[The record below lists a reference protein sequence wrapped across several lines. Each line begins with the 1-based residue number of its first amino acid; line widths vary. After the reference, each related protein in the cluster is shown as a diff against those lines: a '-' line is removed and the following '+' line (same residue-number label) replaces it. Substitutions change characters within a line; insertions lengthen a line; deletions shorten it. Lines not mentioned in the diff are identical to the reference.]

1 MKKCWQGVTAVRA
14 TAVAIF
20 ISAVA
25 LKAAEPTPAEL
36 DFFEKKI
43 RPVLTDKCYS
53 CHSVAEGKAKG
64 GLVVDSKEALLKG
77 GDTGPSIVP
86 GDAEKSLFIKAIRYT
101 DPDLRMPP
109 SNKKL
114 STQEIA
120 DLEQWV
126 KMGAPDPRKGG
137 DPDKWQEQLAAA
149 ERDHWAFKPVN
160 KPSLPDVKMKGWVAT
175 PVDNFILS
183 KLDEKAMFPSFQTD
197 RRTLIRRATYDL
209 TGLPPSAADVKSFVE
224 DKSPDAY
231 EKLIDRLL
239 ASPQYGERW
248 GRYWLDIARYADT
261 KGDVN
266 QNREDYRFAYAW
278 TYRDYVIKSFNDDKP
293 YDQFVMEQL
302 AGDKMI
308 KEDDRQALAGLGFLT
323 LGKRFAGNRNE
334 IIDDQIDAVSKGL
347 LGLTVSCAR
356 CHDHKFDPIPTADY
370 YSWHG
375 IFNSTVEPEIEPLL
389 GKPAETPEYVEFMTQ
404 LEKLQS
410 EVRTYRESN
419 EVFIVNKIR
428 TNMVNYL
435 YAAYEAPKIKSPQ
448 ERNEFTLRTLKLDN
462 GVLGAWQRT
471 LSAFSRQK
479 QPSIFTPLIEF
490 SKLKPEEYATKG
502 RVLSAMFAQN
512 NWKGGTINPYIA
524 RLFAGSGPT
533 DFKDVTVRYGRAL
546 EEAEKKWDGELDM
559 WKTRKKLSKKDDIP
573 EPTRL
578 QDKYM
583 EEIRMALYG
592 QNSPANPP
600 SNQIDRLLPQ
610 NVQRRETDMRGAIAQ
625 LKMSHPGSP
634 PRAQALEDSRSPRDS
649 RIFIRGNA
657 SSLGDP
663 APRQFL
669 KILSTAD
676 RQPFKEGSGR
686 LELAQAI
693 ASKSNPLTA
702 RVMVNRIWMYH
713 FGEALV
719 PTTSDFGTRSTPP
732 SHPELLDYLAA
743 SFMENNWSIKK
754 MHKLMML
761 SSTYQQSSAHNP
773 RYSQM
778 DPGNKLL
785 WRMNIRRLDF
795 EALRDTLL
803 ALGGKLDLTVGGN
816 PVDITK
822 PETTRR
828 TVYGYVDR
836 RNLPEVFNS
845 FDFANPDLT
854 TSKRYFTIV
863 PQQSLFLMNNP
874 LVIQQARNLV
884 ERPDFK
890 GQGDEEQRVKMLYDL
905 VLQREPSQE
914 EVRLGLRFLDS
925 LPGVT
930 DMPTEQTWKY
940 GMGEVDEA
948 SKQVKD
954 FRSLNF
960 VRNVWQTG
968 NSMPDK
974 MYGYL
979 SLNNKGGHP
988 GKNPK
993 QAVIRRWTAPRDAIV
1008 AINGSLEHGTKTG
1021 DGVRARLISSRAGEV
1036 GSWISY
1042 NQKTPTKV
1050 NRFEVKAGDTLDFLV
1065 DARANDNSDTFVW
1078 APVISIVQETGETIV
1093 GLNKEWSAEK
1103 DFTGNN
1109 KATVKA
1115 LSAWEKYA
1123 HVLLLSNEATFI
1135 N

>member
-1 MKKCWQGVTAVRA
+1 MKNCWQGVTAVRA

-25 LKAAEPTPAEL
+25 VNAAEPTPAEL

-43 RPVLTDKCYS
+43 RPVLNDKCYS

-86 GDAEKSLFIKAIRYT
+86 GDPDKSLFIKAIRYT
-101 DPDLRMPP
+101 DADLRMPP

-126 KMGAPDPRKGG
+126 KMGAPDPRKG
-137 DPDKWQEQLAAA
+137 DPAKWKEQLAAA
-149 ERDHWAFKPVN
+149 EKDHWAFKPVK
-160 KPSLPDVKMKGWVAT
+160 KPTVPDIKMKGWVGS
-175 PVDNFILS
+175 PVDNFILEQ
-183 KLDEKAMFPSFQTD
+183 LEEKAMFPSFQAD

-209 TGLPPSAADVKSFVE
+209 TGLPPTADEVKAFVE

-231 EKLIDRLL
+231 PKLIDKLL

-248 GRYWLDIARYADT
+248 GRLWLDIARYADT

-266 QNREDYRFAYAW
+266 NNREDFRFAYAW

-302 AGDKMI
+302 AGDKMVQGEQ
-308 KEDDRQALAGLGFLT
+308 KDALAGLGFLT
-323 LGKRFAGNRNE
+323 LGKRFMGNRNE

-375 IFNSTVEPEIEPLL
+375 IFNSSVEPEIEPLL
-389 GKPAETPEYVEFMTQ
+389 AKPVETPDYLEFQKQ
-404 LEKLQS
+404 LERLQA

-419 EVFIVNKIR
+419 ETFILNNLR
-428 TNMVNYL
+428 TNAYTYL
-435 YAAYEAPKIKSPQ
+435 RVAYEAPKMTNAQ
-448 ERNEFTLRTLKLDN
+448 TRNEFILRTNRLNN

-471 LSAFSRQK
+471 LNAFSRQK

-490 SKLKPEEYATKG
+490 SKLRPEEYATKG
-502 RVLSAMFAQN
+502 KLLSQSFAQN
-512 NWKGGTINPYIA
+512 TWKPGQINPYIA
-524 RLFAGSGPT
+524 RLFAGQGPV
-533 DFKDVTVRYGRAL
+533 DFKDVTDRYKRAL
-546 EEAEKKWDGELDM
+546 EDVDEKWQAEIKM
-559 WKTRKKLSKKDDIP
+559 WETRKKLSKKDDLP
-573 EPTRL
+573 EPTKL
-578 QDKYM
+578 ADKYA
-583 EEIRMALYG
+583 EEVRMALYG

-600 SNQIDRLLPQ
+600 SNQIDGMLPQ
-610 NVQRRETDMRGAIAQ
+610 NVQQRETSMRGAIAQ

-634 PRAQALEDSRSPRDS
+634 PRAQALEDSRQPRDS
-649 RIFIRGNA
+649 RVFIRGNA

-669 KILSTAD
+669 KVLSTGD
-676 RQPFKEGSGR
+676 RTPFKDGSGR
-686 LELAQAI
+686 FELAKSI
-693 ASKSNPLTA
+693 ASKENPLTA

-732 SHPELLDYLAA
+732 SHPALLDYLSA
-743 SFMENNWSIKK
+743 SFMENGWSVKK

-761 SSTYQQSSAHNP
+761 SSTYQQASTHNP

-795 EALRDTLL
+795 ESLRDTLL
-803 ALGGKLDLTVGGN
+803 ALGGKLDLSVGGN

-836 RNLPEVFNS
+836 RNLPEVFNH

-874 LVIQQARNLV
+874 MVIQQARNLV
-884 ERPDFK
+884 ERPDFRS
-890 GQGDEEQRVKMLYDL
+890 QGDEERRVKMLYDL

-914 EVRLGLRFLDS
+914 EVKMGLRFLES

-940 GMGEVDEA
+940 GTGEVDEVA
-948 SKQVKD
+948 KRVKD

-960 VRNVWQTG
+960 IDNVWKVAKA
-968 NSMPDK
+968 MPDK
-974 MYGYL
+974 TMG
-979 SLNNKGGHP
+979 SLQLGSKGGHP

-993 QAVIRRWTAPRDAIV
+993 QAAIRRWTAPRDAMIT
-1008 AINGSLEHGTKTG
+1008 INGTLDHGNKVG

-1036 GSWISY
+1036 GSWTAF
-1042 NQKTPTKV
+1042 NQKTVTKV
-1050 NRFEVKAGDTLDFLV
+1050 MRVEVKAGDTLDFVV
-1065 DARANDNSDTFVW
+1065 DARTNDNSDNFSW
-1078 APVISIVQETGETIV
+1078 APVINIAQETGETIA
-1093 GLNKEWSAEK
+1093 GLNKEWNAEK
-1103 DFTGNN
+1103 DFTGVN
-1109 KATVKA
+1109 KPTIKA

>member
-1 MKKCWQGVTAVRA
+1 MKQFWQGVTAVRA
-14 TAVAIF
+14 TAVAVL
-20 ISAVA
+20 ISAA
-25 LKAAEPTPAEL
+25 AAKAAEPTPAEL

-43 RPVLTDKCYS
+43 RPVLNDKCYS
-53 CHSVAEGKAKG
+53 CHSVSEGKSKG

-86 GDAEKSLFIKAIRYT
+86 GDPDKSLFIKAIRYT

-137 DPDKWQEQLAAA
+137 DPDKWKEQLAAA
-149 ERDHWAFKPVN
+149 EKDHWAFKPVA
-160 KPSLPDVKMKGWVAT
+160 KTPVPEVKMKGWVGT
-175 PVDNFILS
+175 PVDNFILQQLES
-183 KLDEKAMFPSFQTD
+183 KAMFPSFGAD

-209 TGLPPSAADVKSFVE
+209 VGLPPTAAEVKAFVE

-266 QNREDYRFAYAW
+266 NNREDFRFPYAW

-293 YDQFVMEQL
+293 YDKFIMEQL
-302 AGDKMI
+302 AGDKMVQG
-308 KEDDRQALAGLGFLT
+308 EDKQAMAGLGFLT

-347 LGLTVSCAR
+347 LGLTVSCSR

-375 IFNSTVEPEIEPLL
+375 IFNSTTEPEIEPLL
-389 GKPAETPEYVEFMTQ
+389 SKPVETPEFLDFQKQ
-404 LEKLQS
+404 LEKLQA
-410 EVRTYRESN
+410 EVRTYKESN
-419 EVFIVNKIR
+419 EVFILTNLR
-428 TNMVNYL
+428 TNVAKYL
-435 YAAYEAPKIKSPQ
+435 YVAYEAPKMTNAQ
-448 ERNEFTLRTLKLDN
+448 ARNEFILRTNRLN
-462 GVLGAWQRT
+462 QGVLGAWQRT
-471 LSAFSRQK
+471 LAAFSRQK

-502 RVLSAMFAQN
+502 RALSAQFAQN
-512 NWKGGTINPYIA
+512 QWKAGQINPYIA
-524 RLFAGSGPT
+524 RLFAGSGPV
-533 DFKDVTVRYGRAL
+533 DFKDVTDRYGRAL
-546 EEAEKKWDGELDM
+546 ADVDKKWEAEIDM
-559 WKTRKKLSKKDDIP
+559 WETRKKLSKKDDLP

-578 QDKYM
+578 SDKYA
-583 EEIRMALYG
+583 EEVRMALYG

-600 SNQIDRLLPQ
+600 SNQIDNMLPQ
-610 NVQRRETDMRGAIAQ
+610 QVQQRQTTMRGNIAQ
-625 LKMSHPGSP
+625 LKMTHPGSP
-634 PRAQALEDSRSPRDS
+634 PRAQSLEDSRQPRDS
-649 RIFIRGNA
+649 RVFIRGNA

-669 KILSTAD
+669 KVLSTGN
-676 RQPFKEGSGR
+676 RQPFSDGSGR
-686 LELAQAI
+686 YDLAKAI
-693 ASKSNPLTA
+693 ASKENPLTA

-732 SHPELLDYLAA
+732 SHPELLDYL
-743 SFMENNWSIKK
+743 SNYFMDNGWSVKK

-761 SSTYQQSSAHNP
+761 SSTYQQASTHNP

-795 EALRDTLL
+795 ESLRDTLL
-803 ALGGKLDLTVGGN
+803 ALGGKLDTSVGGN

-836 RNLPEVFNS
+836 RNLPEVFNH

-874 LVIQQARNLV
+874 MVVQQARNLV

-890 GQGDEEQRVKMLYDL
+890 DQGDEEKRVKMLYDL
-905 VLQREPSQE
+905 VLQREPSQD
-914 EVRLGLRFLDS
+914 EVKMGLRFLDS

-930 DMPTEQTWKY
+930 DMPAEQTWKY
-940 GMGEVDEA
+940 GYGEVDEA
-948 SKQVKD
+948 SKRVKE
-954 FRSLNF
+954 FRTLNF
-960 VRNVWQTG
+960 LNNVWKAG
-968 NSMPDK
+968 NAMPDK
-974 MYGYL
+974 NLGYL
-979 SLNNKGGHP
+979 SLSKQGGHP

-993 QAVIRRWTAPRDAIV
+993 QAAVRRWTAPRDAIV
-1008 AINGSLEHGTKTG
+1008 TINGTLDHPGTTG
-1021 DGVRARLISSRAGEV
+1021 DGVRARVISSRSGEV
-1036 GSWISY
+1036 GGWTSFK
-1042 NQKTPTKV
+1042 QKVATKIA
-1050 NRFEVKAGDTLDFLV
+1050 RIEVKAGDTLDFVV
-1065 DARANDNSDTFVW
+1065 DPRANDGGDSFNW
-1078 APVISIVQETGETIV
+1078 APVITVAQETGETIA
-1093 GLNKEWSAEK
+1093 GLHREWNADK

-1109 KATVKA
+1109 RATVKA

-1123 HVLLLSNEATFI
+1123 HVLLLSNEVTFI